1 MDLPTKT
8 FSLGVPMET
17 PPDTVLDV
25 EVGGNLPIVEVITK
39 IPETVWENIQ
49 TLFAGFIEVATD
61 DEQDDPRFI

>member
-1 MDLPTKT
+1 
-8 FSLGVPMET
+8 MET